1 LCGGVSRVDNIIY
14 AIYIDIQYGSMRAVI
29 IGLLLTIL
37 LVAGFLLLRPKAVA
51 VDVGPP
57 VVPHVDTTFVGMD
70 TTPHD
75 ALRELVDTSD
85 PDTDTPVSF
94 DRDLT
99 HADAEFIVDQICR
112 RASNERHE
120 FVRGNVIAKELL
132 NMGVLGT
139 MVHVAAVVHTKTQ
152 SVRFASIVE
161 WDGSHDTGPVVR
173 SVTFDDLEP
182 NQGHLT
188 FDTYEWK
195 PVADEYRY

>member
-1 LCGGVSRVDNIIY
+1 
-14 AIYIDIQYGSMRAVI
+14 MRAVI
-29 IGLLLTIL
+29 IGILIALLL
-37 LVAGFLLLRPKAVA
+37 VVGFLMLRPKETVV
-51 VDVGPP
+51 VDAPP

-75 ALRELVDTSD
+75 ALRDLVDTSD
-85 PDTDTPVSF
+85 PDPDGPVSF

-161 WDGSHDTGPVVR
+161 WNGSRAMGPVVR

-182 NQGHLT
+182 NQGHLS
-188 FDTYEWK
+188 FEKCDWK
-195 PVADEYRY
+195 PVGDEYTY